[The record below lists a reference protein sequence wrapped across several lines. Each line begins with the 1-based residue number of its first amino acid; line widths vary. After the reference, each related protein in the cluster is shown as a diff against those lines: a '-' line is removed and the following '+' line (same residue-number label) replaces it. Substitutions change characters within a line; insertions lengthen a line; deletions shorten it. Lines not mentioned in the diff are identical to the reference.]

1 MRLGAQQPTP
11 TSRLATTFALATVA
25 LAVAATASCDT
36 PEFVDPSGRTPP
48 PPPPPPVEGSVSG
61 VVRVE
66 GQPTSGVRASLTPG
80 SASDW
85 TDATGSFRFAG
96 LDSGSYTVTITPPRL
111 TAFDSVAKPATVSR
125 ESPHVV
131 VAFNGAWFPT
141 ASIRGLV
148 AIEGQPADR
157 TVLLTGDAIEADRE
171 APGPEFAFDSLPAG
185 RYALTARPLS
195 TEPDLRFDTLEIE
208 LERAQAV
215 VDTVN
220 GAWLRTAAIRGSVVI
235 DGLEDRTPGRRI
247 VLESGVL
254 PDDSLVFVLGGS
266 GGFAFND
273 LRAASYTVTARAGSE
288 EDVAFDLTRVN
299 VSPGDTILQ
308 NARGRWIRESAIEG
322 YLTID
327 GKLIEPLPHRV
338 IRLTAPFLPSPLE
351 FLSSRS
357 PSTSTAWFA
366 RERLRSGRY
375 TVTAVPLNHEAG
387 LVFDR
392 VSVTVENYRVGRVA
406 VNGQWQGGLAQAN
419 TTAYL
424 VQSIQRRDGAVDLV
438 LGKPTLLRAFVTSTL
453 PRPWPDSVTA
463 DIVVEAPGGT
473 IARCFR
479 LERGRSRTNTGLPDA
494 VKEWDLGSSY
504 NVLLPDGIVV
514 PGNGLHVTTQAHFGA
529 AARQSFNTES
539 RFRHDQRRAVHAPA
553 KDFRVIVVPFHTG
566 DQEANARL
574 DARVGGLNR
583 RDPFFAL
590 ALEALPLGVF
600 SLDVR
605 DPVRIDPTAYGSIC
619 SWLGVLDERRHGD
632 QTSFYYGVFDY
643 YADDVGGPYAGC
655 AWLGFPTAVGFIST
669 TDPRPSRRHVRPRDR
684 PQPVAYARALRQ
696 SVRRRSQ
703 LPLPGRLH
711 RRLGLPGVH
720 RRSGAPRHA
729 RPNELLRGRQ
739 RVDQRLPLRAGLGF
753 REHRLVQA
761 RRTQDRDPV
770 ASGKLCLH
778 ALQCPLEADQPAD
791 QGVVARVG
799 VRRVPA
805 LNGKVQ
811 RDLRR
816 RVRRRCRRHV
826 QPRGPEPRRPDQHQ
840 QRLDGNVAPAQRF
853 KPGRHQLRSRQV
865 ARKRQ
870 RLGRRGW
877 AARVGHLLPACPDV
891 IAATAPS
898 SFVRKQCAVMAG

>member
-96 LDSGSYTVTITPPRL
+96 LDSGSYTVAITPPRL

-185 RYALTARPLS
+185 RYVLTARPLS

-254 PDDSLVFVLGGS
+254 PDDSLVFVLGGA

-473 IARCFR
+473 IARHFR

-514 PGNGLHVTTQAHFGA
+514 PGNGLRVTTQAHFGA
-529 AARQSFNTES
+529 AARQSFNAES

-632 QTSFYYGVFDY
+632 RTSFYYGVFDY

-655 AWLGFPTAVGFIST
+655 AWLGSPTAVGFIST
-669 TDPRPSRRHVRPRDR
+669 TDPGRAAGTFAHEIGHNLSLMHAPCGNPSGVDPNFPYLGGSIGVWGYRASTGEVVPHDMPDLMS
-684 PQPVAYARALRQ
+684 YCGGGNEWISDYHFERALDFVNTAW
-696 SVRRRSQ
+696 SK
-703 LPLPGRLH
+703 
-711 RRLGLPGVH
+711 
-720 RRSGAPRHA
+720 
-729 RPNELLRGRQ
+729 
-739 RVDQRLPLRAGLGF
+739 
-753 REHRLVQA
+753 
-761 RRTQDRDPV
+761 RD
-770 ASGKLCLH
+770 
-778 ALQCPLEADQPAD
+778 
-791 QGVVARVG
+791 
-799 VRRVPA
+799 
-805 LNGKVQ
+805 
-811 RDLRR
+811 
-816 RVRRRCRRHV
+816 
-826 QPRGPEPRRPDQHQ
+826 GP
-840 QRLDGNVAPAQRF
+840 
-853 KPGRHQLRSRQV
+853 K
-865 ARKRQ
+865 
-870 RLGRRGW
+870 
-877 AARVGHLLPACPDV
+877 
-891 IAATAPS
+891 IAIP
-898 SFVRKQCAVMAG
+898 